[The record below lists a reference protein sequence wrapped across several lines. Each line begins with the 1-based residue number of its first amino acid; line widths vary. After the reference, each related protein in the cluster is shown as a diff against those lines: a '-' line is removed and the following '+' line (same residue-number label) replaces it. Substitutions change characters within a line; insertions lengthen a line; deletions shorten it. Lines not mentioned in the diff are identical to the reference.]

1 MSLIKDIYSI
11 EWINR
16 LGERLGDAELF
27 KKTVFSSEWDQLA
40 FKQRVRH
47 ITVSMHPFLNKDFE
61 QAADW
66 LEENAQ
72 DFGGLPGIVFPDY
85 IDVYGQDHWDRS
97 LIALKNLTSSSTSE
111 FAIRSFLLKD
121 QKRCLHVMSL
131 WAENKNEHV
140 RRLASEGARP
150 RLPWGQ
156 AIPSL
161 VNDPRPAFPIL
172 LKLLRDDSL
181 YVRKS
186 VANHLNDVSK
196 THPELLLKLIREQ
209 KGQDPHSDW
218 ILRHASRTLLKK
230 GHPEALGL
238 FGFEQTGNVHIHDL
252 HASERVEFGGELL
265 FTFDLVT
272 EERQKLRID
281 FAIDYVKKRGIRNRK
296 VFKLSEGEV
305 PAGKKS
311 YTKSLSFKDLT
322 TRVHYPGTHTLT
334 LLVNGCEAA
343 TADFE
348 LQEKIKE

>member
-1 MSLIKDIYSI
+1 MSLIKDVYSI
-11 EWINR
+11 DWINR
-16 LGERLGDAELF
+16 LGERLGDAESFQKNVL
-27 KKTVFSSEWDQLA
+27 SSQWEQLS

-47 ITVSMHPFLNKDFE
+47 IAVSMHPFLSQDFY

-66 LEENAQ
+66 LEEHAK

-85 IDVYGQDHWDRS
+85 VEVYGQGHWDRS
-97 LIALKNLTSSSTSE
+97 LSALKNLTSASTSE

-121 QKRCLHVMSL
+121 QKSCLHTMNL
-131 WAENKNEHV
+131 WAENNNEHI

-161 VNDPRPAFPIL
+161 VKDPSPAFPIL

-196 THPELLLKLIREQ
+196 THPDLLLELIQEQ
-209 KGQDPHSDW
+209 KGQHPHTDW

-238 FGFEQTGNVHIHDL
+238 FGFEQTETVHIHDF
-252 HASERVEFGGELL
+252 HTSELVEFGGELIFS
-265 FTFDLVT
+265 FTLVT

-296 VFKLSEGEV
+296 VFKLSEGEI
-305 PAGKKS
+305 PAGERR
-311 YTKSLSFKDLT
+311 YTKTLSFKDLT
-322 TRVHYPGTHTLT
+322 TRVHYPGVHTLT
-334 LLVNGCEAA
+334 LLVNGIEAA
-343 TADFE
+343 SADFE
-348 LQEKIKE
+348 LQEKLEG